1 MLNHFIV
8 IYAIKK
14 LNDSTLS
21 DLLTIH
27 TVKSIA
33 KLLRLLND
41 SIYYLIDDA
50 PCEFLGIAS
59 YCDLKNDM
67 IKILNDSILSNRRFT
82 M

>member
-21 DLLTIH
+21 DLLIH

-59 YCDLKNDM
+59 YCDLINDM
-67 IKILNDSILSNRRFT
+67 IKKLNDS

>member
-14 LNDSTLS
+14 LNDRTLS
-21 DLLTIH
+21 DLLTVH

-50 PCEFLGIAS
+50 PCEFLSVAS
-59 YCDLKNDM
+59 YW
-67 IKILNDSILSNRRFT
+67 
-82 M
+82 